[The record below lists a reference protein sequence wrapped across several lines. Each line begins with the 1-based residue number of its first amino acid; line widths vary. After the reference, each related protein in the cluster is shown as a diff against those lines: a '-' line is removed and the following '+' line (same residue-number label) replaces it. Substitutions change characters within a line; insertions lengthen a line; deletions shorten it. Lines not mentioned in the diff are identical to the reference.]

1 MEIQDQRSQL
11 EHEVQGA
18 HAELSSLQHERDFF
32 DRPGTAIIPTSAG
45 TGVSLYHNVL
55 MPDSLIESVIRDNR
69 SRKAQSEPAPSGR
82 SFCHIV
88 DLQGFWA
95 AVDSHCSR
103 LSLLFSA
110 KLTTRLIISDKQH
123 ELARAFCDRIR
134 AEPGRLIDE
143 YAERVGSVEVKW
155 PKEFPPGKPR
165 TGDVH
170 QLVAADQPMLMT
182 KAQKS
187 AYCFYDTNGVSDD
200 PQADFDEYRAR
211 ISWSDEEKRKYLA
224 KYGQHGKKFKLIAAS
239 LPLKTVKDV
248 IEFYYVN
255 RFRLDLKDRDSAR
268 RKRGKKKV
276 LSEGGGPM
284 TLSRSNST
292 DKT

>member
-18 HAELSSLQHERDFF
+18 QAELSSLQHERDFF
-32 DRPGTAIIPTSAG
+32 DRPGTAIIPPGAG
-45 TGVSLYHNVL
+45 AGVSLCHNVL

-69 SRKAQSEPAPSGR
+69 SRKAQSDPAPGGP
-82 SFCHIV
+82 SFRHIA
-88 DLQGFWA
+88 DLPGFWA
-95 AVDSHCSR
+95 AVDGHRSR
-103 LSLLFSA
+103 LSLLFGA
-110 KLTTRLIISDKQH
+110 KLTKRLIVADKQRA
-123 ELARAFCDRIR
+123 LARAFCDRVH
-134 AEPGRLIDE
+134 AESARLIDE
-143 YAERVGSVEVKW
+143 YAERLGGVDVKW

-165 TGDVH
+165 TDDVRL
-170 QLVAADQPMLMT
+170 LVARDQPMLIT
-182 KAQKS
+182 RAQKA
-187 AYCFYDTNGVSDD
+187 AYCFYDTNSVVGD

-276 LSEGGGPM
+276 LSEGSGPL

-292 DKT
+292 DII